1 MALRG
6 RLARLAAVAF
16 KRAVSAIEVELCL
29 GSVASTIRLSCLMA
43 PDRHPRRRRRLYH
56 HTSEGRPAARRVAN
70 RDRMSDAGRETGRAN
85 DVCAHRYHEGVEPPC
100 RTRVRPVAE
109 GQALGTPED
118 GARSITNACNYRGF
132 DPDRLRT
139 PATSCGMLRVAV
151 RVKRARVAGCPRR
164 LARCV
169 AIVVRRTA
177 SRGGTLRCAEAHAFP
192 TMVSISPTRLI
203 DYANMA
209 GRDATSRQLC
219 CHSRHLFRSRRKG
232 RDCCNGM

>member
-1 MALRG
+1 MLVVKLGGPTMFARIGIMRALNRHVERAFDPSRKDKHWGRRKMA
-6 RLARLAAVAF
+6 
-16 KRAVSAIEVELCL
+16 
-29 GSVASTIRLSCLMA
+29 
-43 PDRHPRRRRRLYH
+43 
-56 HTSEGRPAARRVAN
+56 
-70 RDRMSDAGRETGRAN
+70 RDRSRMPAIIAASIPTGF
-85 DVCAHRYHEGVEPPC
+85 
-100 RTRVRPVAE
+100 
-109 GQALGTPED
+109 AL
-118 GARSITNACNYRGF
+118 
-132 DPDRLRT
+132 
-139 PATSCGMLRVAV
+139 TSCGMLRVAV